1 MDEANGWYHWRLI
14 NVVVNISSVSWQID
28 YVYGSLTSN
37 KLTQG
42 RIPSNLGI
50 NCELSLVRAK
60 DNCWKKKEPY
70 VFLFAFLFLS
80 EKFDQKNS
88 LNELGS
94 TWLEKEAALS
104 FLPRTNIV
112 EEKGKIYIYSGWREE
127 GGRMESVDQEGNGR
141 WKIRSRRCILMLLND
156 LSCKRSFHLCN
167 ISRVSNFFF
176 FFFNL
181 PVALLLGCFSFLSL
195 LLASSSLENMPTLC
209 FLLRSL
215 LFFSFFLFEIV
226 NRAASS
232 SSFSLIFR
240 VKAC

>member
-1 MDEANGWYHWRLI
+1 MN
-14 NVVVNISSVSWQID
+14 
-28 YVYGSLTSN
+28 
-37 KLTQG
+37 
-42 RIPSNLGI
+42 
-50 NCELSLVRAK
+50 LVRLG
-60 DNCWKKKEPY
+60 WRKK
-70 VFLFAFLFLS
+70 LLFLS
-80 EKFDQKNS
+80 FHGQTSSRKKEKYI
-88 LNELGS
+88 LN
-94 TWLEKEAALS
+94 
-104 FLPRTNIV
+104 
-112 EEKGKIYIYSGWREE
+112 IYSGWREE

-176 FFFNL
+176 FFFL
-181 PVALLLGCFSFLSL
+181 IFPLLSSSAVFHSFLYFSRAHL
-195 LLASSSLENMPTLC
+195 LKTQLPTLC

-215 LFFSFFLFEIV
+215 LFFSFSLFEIV

>member
-1 MDEANGWYHWRLI
+1 MN
-14 NVVVNISSVSWQID
+14 
-28 YVYGSLTSN
+28 
-37 KLTQG
+37 
-42 RIPSNLGI
+42 
-50 NCELSLVRAK
+50 LVRLG
-60 DNCWKKKEPY
+60 WRKK
-70 VFLFAFLFLS
+70 LLFLS
-80 EKFDQKNS
+80 FHGQTSSRKKEKY
-88 LNELGS
+88 
-94 TWLEKEAALS
+94 
-104 FLPRTNIV
+104 
-112 EEKGKIYIYSGWREE
+112 IYIYSGWREE
-127 GGRMESVDQEGNGR
+127 GGTTRRMESVDQEGNGR

-215 LFFSFFLFEIV
+215 LFFSFSLFEIV

>member
-104 FLPRTNIV
+104 FLPRTDIV

-156 LSCKRSFHLCN
+156 LFCKRSFHLCN

-195 LLASSSLENMPTLC
+195 LLASSSLENTTAYTL
-209 FLLRSL
+209 LSL
-215 LFFSFFLFEIV
+215 AQSPFFFFFSFRNRKSRGFFLFFFF
-226 NRAASS
+226 N
-232 SSFSLIFR
+232 FSR
-240 VKAC
+240 